1 MKVCLQCEAKF
12 TSKGWQCPECHHQPP
27 LLDGYLAFSAELNE
41 QSNGYDDDIFKR
53 LADIEEGNFWFR
65 SRSRLIIWS
74 LKKYFP
80 DLENFFELGCGTG
93 YVLLCLEKAFPKL
106 SLYGGEVFVKGL
118 KFASQRLSRAE
129 LVQMDIRRIP
139 FEDEFEVMSAFDVL
153 EHIKEDELALKQM
166 HQAVRRNG
174 GIVLTVPQHPFLWSH
189 TDDYAHHVRRYTAKE
204 LKTKVENAGFEVQKM
219 TSFVSLLF
227 PLMIASRLR
236 KQRSASDSNKM
247 PELNVNK
254 LLNALLEKSL
264 DIERWMIRSGLTFP
278 IGGSLLVVARKP
290 GH

>member
-12 TSKGWQCPECHHQPP
+12 TGKEWQCPACHYQPQ
-27 LLDGYLAFSAELNE
+27 LLDGYIAFSPALNE
-41 QSNGYDDDIFKR
+41 QNNGYDDTIFER

-80 DLENFFELGCGTG
+80 DVESFFELGCGTG

-118 KFASQRLSRAE
+118 KFAAQRLSRAE
-129 LVQMDIRRIP
+129 LVQMDVRRIP

-153 EHIKEDELALKQM
+153 EHIEEDELALKQM
-166 HQAVRRNG
+166 HRAVLPGG
-174 GIVLTVPQHPFLWSH
+174 GILLTVPQHPFLWNH
-189 TDDYAHHVRRYTAKE
+189 TDEYAHHVRRYTAKE
-204 LKTKVENAGFEVQKM
+204 LKTKVENAGFEVQRM

-236 KQRSASDSNKM
+236 KRRFSSSSDKM
-247 PELNVNK
+247 PELNVNR
-254 LLNALLEKSL
+254 LFNTLLERSL
-264 DIERWMIRSGLTFP
+264 DVERWMIRSGLTFP
-278 IGGSLLVVARKP
+278 FGGSLLLVARKP
-290 GH
+290 GN

>member
-1 MKVCLQCEAKF
+1 
-12 TSKGWQCPECHHQPP
+12 
-27 LLDGYLAFSAELNE
+27 
-41 QSNGYDDDIFKR
+41 
-53 LADIEEGNFWFR
+53 
-65 SRSRLIIWS
+65 
-74 LKKYFP
+74 
-80 DLENFFELGCGTG
+80 
-93 YVLLCLEKAFPKL
+93 
-106 SLYGGEVFVKGL
+106 
-118 KFASQRLSRAE
+118 
-129 LVQMDIRRIP
+129 LVQMDMRRIP

-204 LKTKVENAGFEVQKM
+204 LKTKIENAGFEVQKM

-227 PLMIASRLR
+227 PLMIASRWR

-247 PELNVNK
+247 PELNVNR

-264 DIERWMIRSGLTFP
+264 DIERWMICSGLTFP

-290 GH
+290 DH